1 MRSMF
6 LAHGSPMNALADN
19 EYTRFLNQLGKKLSP
34 EAILIISAHWE
45 SDFLTLTRTD
55 GIYETIYDF
64 YGFPK
69 ELYDVQYPARGSAT
83 VADMVADQLASSDFL
98 CSIDETRGMDHGSW
112 TLLKH
117 LFPNADVPVVQMSLN
132 ANLEAEEQICL
143 GQALQGLKDSNLLVI
158 GSGVTV
164 HNLRLL
170 DWNKDFDALPEPWAV
185 EFDDWLLANSSLHRL
200 KQLEAYLQLAPNAR
214 KAAPTLEHFVPYLI
228 ARGAGF
234 SPEPKVLQRS
244 YEMGSLSYMS
254 VEF

>member
-19 EYTRFLNQLGKKLSP
+19 EYTRFLNQLGENMSP

-45 SDFLTLTRTD
+45 NDLLTLTRTD
-55 GIYETIYDF
+55 EIYETIYDF

-69 ELYDVQYPARGSAT
+69 ELYEVKYPARGSVA
-83 VADMVADQLASSDFL
+83 VADAVAHQLDFAGFS
-98 CSIDETRGMDHGSW
+98 CCIDETRGMDHGSW

-117 LFPNADVPVVQMSLN
+117 LFPEASVPVVQMSLN
-132 ANLEAEEQICL
+132 ANLDAEEQIVL

-170 DWNKDFDALPEPWAV
+170 DWDKGFDALAEPWAV
-185 EFDDWLLANSSLHRL
+185 EFDDWLVANSSLREL
-200 KQLEAYLQLAPNAR
+200 KQLEGYLRLAPHAR

-228 ARGAGF
+228 VRGAGF
-234 SPEPKVLQRS
+234 SPEPKLMHRT
-244 YEMGSLSYMS
+244 YEMGSLSYIAM
-254 VEF
+254 EF